1 MLVAVILLAAAVGLI
16 AMGAL
21 AAHSLAETYGG
32 DWDIV
37 SSVAA
42 VVGLASSG
50 IVLLARWVAQRD
62 RPSATVTFATALV
75 LSALVVIGGNLVGDA
90 RHVPPA
96 EQSPDGA

>member
-42 VVGLASSG
+42 VVGLVSSVL
-50 IVLLARWVAQRD
+50 VLLARWVTQRD
-62 RPSATVTFATALV
+62 RPSATVTFATVLV
-75 LSALVVIGGNLVGDA
+75 LSALAIIGGNLIGDA

-96 EQSPDGA
+96 AQPSNGA